1 MEEQEFTVLENKT
14 IGRNI
19 ALYRKIRGMKAFEVA
34 EGLGL
39 KEASYTRYER
49 GEGAITVDL
58 IQKVAEILKVDPL
71 TLLSVSPGTIVDS
84 ANNSPNA
91 CVSNYGSYNF
101 QTYDQKQSEMML
113 KLMENMMI
121 ISRKLIEILD
131 KSKINRN

>member
-14 IGRNI
+14 IGRNM

-49 GEGAITVDL
+49 GEVAITVPI

-71 TLLSVSPGTIVDS
+71 TLIAVPPGS
-84 ANNSPNA
+84 FLESGNNSPGAIVGNNNYQS
-91 CVSNYGSYNF
+91 VSGE
-101 QTYDQKQSEMML
+101 QLKTML
-113 KLMENMMI
+113 QLMENMMS
-121 ISRKLIEILD
+121 ISQKLIELLD
-131 KSKINRN
+131 KTK

>member
-14 IGRNI
+14 IGRNM

-49 GEGAITVDL
+49 GEVAITVPL

-71 TLLSVSPGTIVDS
+71 NLIAVPPGMLIKNG
-84 ANNSPNA
+84 NNSPNSA
-91 CVSNYGSYNF
+91 NGYFYYQGADREVL
-101 QTYDQKQSEMML
+101 QSVL
-113 KLMENMMI
+113 QLTENMMT
-121 ISRKLIEILD
+121 ISQKLIELLD
-131 KSKINRN
+131 KNK

>member
-14 IGRNI
+14 IGRNM

-49 GEGAITVDL
+49 GEVAITVPL

-71 TLLSVSPGTIVDS
+71 TLISVPPSSFLESG
-84 ANNSPNA
+84 NNSPGAIVGNNNIQS
-91 CVSNYGSYNF
+91 VSGE
-101 QTYDQKQSEMML
+101 QLKTML
-113 KLMENMMI
+113 QLMENMMT
-121 ISRKLIEILD
+121 ISQKLIELLD
-131 KSKINRN
+131 KNK